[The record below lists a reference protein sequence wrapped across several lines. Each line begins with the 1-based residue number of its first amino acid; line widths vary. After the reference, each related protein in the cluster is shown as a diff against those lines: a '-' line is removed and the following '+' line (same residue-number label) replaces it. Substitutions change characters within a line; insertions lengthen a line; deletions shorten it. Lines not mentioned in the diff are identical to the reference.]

1 MLTIISHS
9 ESLSSIHKDLVAIAE
24 QVAPLLSESLQ
35 TLGPVAFPAPN
46 KVSVGSFLARTVVG
60 QQLSTRV
67 ARMMWNRVLDTTV
80 SQTLSIPS
88 CFSAARVATLR
99 HCGFSTNKTK
109 SLLALGQAE
118 RAGLLNE
125 TYLRGLTHQ
134 ERTQQLT
141 KIFGVG
147 PWTCDMV
154 SIFHYRCPDV
164 WPEGDITVQKMF
176 KGLIGQRKPSPTASQ
191 FAPYRSYL
199 ALCMWKLVD
208 SKR

>member
-1 MLTIISHS
+1 MLTTVSQNR
-9 ESLSSIHKDLVAIAE
+9 SLPSIHKHLVTIAE
-24 QVAPLLSESLQ
+24 QVTPSLSESLQ
-35 TLGPVAFPAPN
+35 TLGPVAFPVPN

-88 CFSAARVATLR
+88 CFSTASVAALR
-99 HCGFSTNKTK
+99 HCGLSTNKTK
-109 SLLALGQAE
+109 ALLALGQAE
-118 RAGLLNE
+118 RDGLLNE
-125 TYLRGLTHQ
+125 TYLRRLTHP
-134 ERTQQLT
+134 ERTQNLS

-147 PWTCDMV
+147 PWTCDML

-164 WPEGDITVQKMF
+164 WPEGDTTVQKIF
-176 KGLIGQRKPSPTASQ
+176 KGLIGRRKPSPTASQ
-191 FAPYRSYL
+191 FVPYRSYL
-199 ALCMWKLVD
+199 ALCMWRLVD